1 MLHGFALNRVVL
13 HGFALNRVVLI
24 VDIIACVDLQRS
36 VRYDMFAGTVIM
48 LCAVVLAPI
57 L

>member
-1 MLHGFALNRVVL
+1 MIIVDIAWICTESSCVV
-13 HGFALNRVVLI
+13 I
-24 VDIIACVDLQRS
+24 VDIIACVEFAKICVDD
-36 VRYDMFAGTVIM
+36 DMFAGTVIM